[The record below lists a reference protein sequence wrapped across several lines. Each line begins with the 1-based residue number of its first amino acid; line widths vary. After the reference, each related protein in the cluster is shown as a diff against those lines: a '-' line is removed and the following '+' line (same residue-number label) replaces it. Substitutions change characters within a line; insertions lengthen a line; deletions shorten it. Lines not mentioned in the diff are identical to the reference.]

1 MRKQLNALE
10 KEFLIK
16 RFRDN
21 PSISIGDFC
30 EANGVTVQSLRKWMR
45 LYDEKGIEGL
55 YRMSDKSPAIPLLPE
70 GMDESAENYKRQPIR
85 LTIENERLK
94 KSYSVRMGP
103 DGKPEYVPL
112 RAKNMK

>member
-1 MRKQLNALE
+1 MGKQMNALE

-30 EANGVTVQSLRKWMR
+30 EANGITVQSLRKWMR

-55 YRMSDKSPAIPLLPE
+55 YRQSDKSPVAPLLPE
-70 GMDESAENYKRQPIR
+70 GVAESEENYKRQLIR

-94 KSYSVRMGP
+94 KSYCVRTGA

>member
-1 MRKQLNALE
+1 MGKQLNALE

-30 EANGVTVQSLRKWMR
+30 EANGITVQSLRKWMR

-55 YRMSDKSPAIPLLPE
+55 
-70 GMDESAENYKRQPIR
+70 
-85 LTIENERLK
+85 
-94 KSYSVRMGP
+94 
-103 DGKPEYVPL
+103 
-112 RAKNMK
+112 

>member
-1 MRKQLNALE
+1 MGKQLNALE

-70 GMDESAENYKRQPIR
+70 GMDESAENYKRQLIR

-94 KSYSVRMGP
+94 IKMSLTE
-103 DGKPEYVPL
+103 K
-112 RAKNMK
+112 